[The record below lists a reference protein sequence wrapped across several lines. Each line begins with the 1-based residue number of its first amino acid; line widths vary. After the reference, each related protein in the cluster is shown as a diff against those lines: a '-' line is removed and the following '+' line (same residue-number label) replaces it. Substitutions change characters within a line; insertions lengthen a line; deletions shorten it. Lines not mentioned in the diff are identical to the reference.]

1 MTSTLPSPFNMIAS
15 FWKCKLVQNNFIFDT
30 LNMSIKNMNK
40 DCYEKLMRCLVRRYV
55 TREQRKM
62 EETGPITEDHVKEIK
77 QDIDCFKYELL
88 DLLKYNG
95 MKCREIS
102 GQFDKISGRKR
113 RIRERRLLKGLSV
126 GDHESL
132 IFDNA
137 INYQHMESDRVLIRS
152 STRKKFWTL
161 PKNSERIEIDEKI
174 EMDSKDMLE

>member
-1 MTSTLPSPFNMIAS
+1 MTSTLPSPFNIIAS
-15 FWKCKLVQNNFIFDT
+15 FWKCKSVQNNFVFDAFNIST
-30 LNMSIKNMNK
+30 KNVNK

-95 MKCREIS
+95 MKSREIS

-126 GDHESL
+126 GDHENKM
-132 IFDNA
+132 FDNA
-137 INYQHMESDRVLIRS
+137 IKYQYMESDGVLIRS
-152 STRKKFWTL
+152 STRKRFWSL
-161 PKNSERIEIDEKI
+161 RKNSERIKSDEKI
-174 EMDSKDMLE
+174 EMNSKDIL